1 MKGTEGVL
9 QKRNTKCYFFLDE
22 HIRYWLQSDNTVKE
36 VRNQFGSKLLITLA
50 QAQTFR
56 VCTLA
61 HLKVGHTHEDVDAI
75 FSIVSSFLRTA
86 QNIETPRDLQRLISD
101 RVAPIFTKKN
111 LDFDISIVDVVTL
124 K

>member
-36 VRNQFGSKLLITLA
+36 IRNQFGSKLLITLA

-61 HLKVGHTHEDVDAI
+61 HLKVGHTHEDVGAFLAVSVLLIIFLCLILSCPMLINSPILTRFQDALFGLI
-75 FSIVSSFLRTA
+75 S
-86 QNIETPRDLQRLISD
+86 RLIKD
-101 RVAPIFTKKN
+101 G
-111 LDFDISIVDVVTL
+111 DEDVP
-124 K
+124 